1 MNNSYFHRSFR
12 CRYSLGVHKSSTN
25 PQSKQ
30 LQISYQYF
38 GININFVERM
48 QRTVFY
54 KLIYLEC
61 KVYSKL
67 KK

>member
-12 CRYSLGVHKSSTN
+12 CRYSLGVHKQT
-25 PQSKQ
+25 QSKQ

-61 KVYSKL
+61 KAYSKL